1 MQRLDHLNQ
10 WQDYNMATIL
20 AKKSGPTD
28 NAIATDDEHHE
39 ALAADP
45 TINAFPQGSSFGG
58 FGNATTNTPTSAPA
72 FGAPSTGGFGTTSGF
87 GSPATGG
94 FGASPSIGTNSFGA
108 SPGMGMPGQ
117 GSVQVVQNQGESLKN
132 TGGAMQEG
140 AENLVAHDKDST
152 DWINKKWRPV
162 MGWVYMLTCTCDFVI
177 FPILWSLLQ
186 ALTHGNVTSQW
197 QPLTLQGAGLYHIAM
212 GAVLGIAAYGRT
224 KEKVA
229 GAA

>member
-1 MQRLDHLNQ
+1 
-10 WQDYNMATIL
+10 MATIL

-45 TINAFPQGSSFGG
+45 TINAFPQGSTFGDTNA
-58 FGNATTNTPTSAPA
+58 FPATTATFGSPATS
-72 FGAPSTGGFGTTSGF
+72 TTSGF
-87 GSPATGG
+87 GSTASGGG
-94 FGASPSIGTNSFGA
+94 FGSPSTGSSFGAPATSGFGSSPAVGGSSFGA
-108 SPGMGMPGQ
+108 SPMGAGQ
-117 GSVQVVQNQGESLKN
+117 PGSVQVVQNQGESLKN

-140 AENLVAHDKDST
+140 AENLVKLDKDAT

-162 MGWVYMLTCTCDFVI
+162 MGWVYMLTCTCDFVL
-177 FPILWSLLQ
+177 FPIMWSLLQ